1 MNQVNNN
8 ILPAIRNIKDLEK
21 LIKTD
26 YKMCVL
32 LDMHIGHIKS
42 IMELLKQNHIECF
55 IHIDLIQGLSH
66 DEFASEFIIQQYKPK
81 GIVSTKSKV
90 IKKAKSLNTLTI
102 FRVFIIDSQ
111 ALKRSIDLI
120 KKVEPDFVEVLPG
133 VASKAIHHIQKET
146 NTQVIAGGLINT
158 IDEVNEA
165 VKNGAKYVTTSYDKL
180 W

>member
-55 IHIDLIQGLSH
+55 IHIDLIKGLSH

-120 KKVEPDFVEVLPG
+120 KKWNLILLKYFQVLRVKRFIIFRKKQTHKSLQ
-133 VASKAIHHIQKET
+133 VA
-146 NTQVIAGGLINT
+146 
-158 IDEVNEA
+158 
-165 VKNGAKYVTTSYDKL
+165 
-180 W
+180 

>member
-1 MNQVNNN
+1 MKEHV
-8 ILPAIRNIKDLEK
+8 LPAIRNMKDLEK
-21 LIKTD
+21 LIQTD
-26 YKMCVL
+26 YKVCVL
-32 LDMHIGHIKS
+32 LDMHVGHLRS
-42 IMELLKQNHIECF
+42 IIELLKKHDIEAY
-55 IHIDLIQGLSH
+55 IHIDLIKGMAH
-66 DEFASEFIIQQYKPK
+66 DEYACEYIIQTYKPK
-81 GIVSTKSKV
+81 GIVSTKTKV
-90 IKKAKSLNTLTI
+90 IQKAKSLNVLTI

-158 IDEVNEA
+158 IDEVNVA